1 MSILD
6 DIEPAPKQLTP
17 VDPKATASGSARGNG
32 APTRLGD
39 NDLSGM
45 RDLVESLEQILFLVS
60 ADWRRAYYVSP
71 AFERVTGYS
80 RESLSMEFRG
90 WIELIHP
97 EDREIVRKTV
107 GGRASGLIR
116 GRVEMEYRIVT
127 ASGETR
133 WLRSVVSQIKG
144 PEGEPDRLV
153 GLADDITERKLT
165 EIELK
170 RSEAEL
176 AQHVQQRTAELS
188 HSVENL
194 EREIEQRKQA
204 EAALERTNV
213 RFRRLFEANLIG
225 VIFSDIYG
233 GINDANDAFLE
244 MTGYARE
251 DLPLRWDTMTPPEW
265 AHLNEP
271 AREQVRREG
280 RVTPWEKEYFRK
292 DGSRVPVFVGGAL
305 LETDGDQCVFF
316 VIDLSR
322 LKNAEEQ
329 VRDIRLRLE
338 HASRLSV
345 MGELLADM
353 AHEIHQPLG
362 VIANYAN
369 GSLKRLKKGQLTVG
383 ALKDKLREIAAEA
396 MRVAEV
402 LRRIREFIRR
412 KEPERELVNL
422 NTIVADALQF
432 TRLERRQHRV
442 SVVLRPDRD
451 LRPVEADGVQITQVL
466 INLVSNAVQAMSN
479 AETEAPKITISTHM
493 KCDGHAEVV
502 VADNGPGIAAEDLPR
517 VFDRFFSTKSGGL
530 GLGLPISR
538 SIVESCGGQL
548 WCDSKPGEPAV
559 FRMTLPTA
567 NSSEGQPATS
577 APPPV

>member
-6 DIEPAPKQLTP
+6 DLGPASKHLKPADWSKVST
-17 VDPKATASGSARGNG
+17 GENG
-32 APTRLGD
+32 AARACD
-39 NDLSGM
+39 SDFAGM
-45 RDLVESLEQILFLVS
+45 RDLVESLEQVLFLIS
-60 ADWRRAYYVSP
+60 ADWSRAFYVSP
-71 AFERVTGYS
+71 AYERVTGYS
-80 RESLSMEFRG
+80 RESLFTDLKG
-90 WIELIHP
+90 WTQLVHP
-97 EDREIVRKTV
+97 EDREIVRETV
-107 GGRASGLIR
+107 GDRASGLIR

-127 ASGETR
+127 ASGEIR
-133 WLRSVVSQIKG
+133 WMRSVVSQIKG

-153 GLADDITERKLT
+153 GLADDITERKLA

-170 RSEAEL
+170 RSEAQL
-176 AQHVQQRTAELS
+176 AQNVHLRTVELS
-188 HSVENL
+188 RTVENL

-213 RFRRLFEANLIG
+213 RVRRLFEANLIG
-225 VIFSDIYG
+225 VIFSDLHG
-233 GINDANDAFLE
+233 AINDANDAFLE
-244 MTGYARE
+244 MTGYSRA

-265 AHLNEP
+265 AQVS
-271 AREQVRREG
+271 EQVREKMKREG
-280 RVTPWEKEYFRK
+280 RVPPWEKEYIRK
-292 DGSRVPVFVGGAL
+292 DGSRVPVFMAGAL
-305 LETDGDQCVFF
+305 LESDGDQCVFF
-316 VIDLSR
+316 VVDLTK

-329 VRDIRLRLE
+329 VRDVRSRLD

-383 ALKDKLREIAAEA
+383 ALKDKLREIAAES

-412 KEPERELVNL
+412 REPERELVNL

-432 TRLERRQHRV
+432 TRLERRQHRI
-442 SVVLRPDRD
+442 SVILRPDRD

-466 INLVSNAVQAMSN
+466 INLLSNAVHSLSDSQI
-479 AETEAPKITISTHM
+479 EAPKITISTHM
-493 KCDGHAEVV
+493 KSDGNAEVV
-502 VADNGPGIAAEDLPR
+502 VADNGPGISAADLPR
-517 VFDRFFSTKSGGL
+517 IFDRFFTTKARGL

-548 WCDSKPGEPAV
+548 CCDSQPGEPAV
-559 FRMTLPTA
+559 FRLTLPTA
-567 NSSEGQPATS
+567 TPGAETTTAPSSP
-577 APPPV
+577 

>member
-6 DIEPAPKQLTP
+6 NIGSPSERLIP
-17 VDPKATASGSARGNG
+17 VERVTTGPGAGKAATSRPSEHE
-32 APTRLGD
+32 LV
-39 NDLSGM
+39 GM
-45 RDLVESLEQILFLVS
+45 RDLVESLEQILFLIS
-60 ADWRRAYYVSP
+60 ADWNRAYYVSP

-80 RESLSMEFRG
+80 RRSLASNLRG
-90 WIELIHP
+90 WTQLVHP
-97 EDREIVRKTV
+97 EDREIVRETV
-107 GGRASGLIR
+107 IHRATGRIS

-127 ASGETR
+127 ASGEIR

-144 PEGEPDRLV
+144 QDGEPDRLV
-153 GLADDITERKLT
+153 GLADDITDRKLA

-170 RSEAEL
+170 RSEAQL
-176 AQHVQQRTAELS
+176 AQHVEQRTAELS
-188 HSVENL
+188 RTVENL

-204 EAALERTNV
+204 EAALARTTL
-213 RFRRLFEANLIG
+213 RFQRLFEANLIG
-225 VIFSDIYG
+225 VIFSDTHGAIH
-233 GINDANDAFLE
+233 DANDAFLE
-244 MTGYARE
+244 MTGYSRA

-271 AREQVRREG
+271 AREKIKSEG
-280 RVTPWEKEYFRK
+280 RAAPWEKEYIRK

-305 LETDGDQCVFF
+305 LESDGDQCVFF
-316 VIDLSR
+316 VVDLTK

-329 VRDIRLRLE
+329 VRDVRLRLE

-432 TRLERRQHRV
+432 TRLERREHRV

-451 LRPVEADGVQITQVL
+451 LQPVEADGVQITQVI
-466 INLVSNAVQAMSN
+466 INLLSNAVHAISDS
-479 AETEAPKITISTHM
+479 AIESPRITITTGM
-493 KCDGHAEVV
+493 TPDGLAEVV
-502 VADNGPGIAAEDLPR
+502 VADNGPGISAEDLPR
-517 VFDRFFSTKSGGL
+517 IFDRFFTTKSGGL

-548 WCDSKPGEPAV
+548 SCDSKPGEPAV
-559 FRMTLPTA
+559 FRLTLPTA
-567 NSSEGQPATS
+567 KPGEGPLAKS
-577 APPPV
+577 

>member
-6 DIEPAPKQLTP
+6 DL
-17 VDPKATASGSARGNG
+17 GSASR
-32 APTRLGD
+32 PLPPRD
-39 NDLSGM
+39 NRPSDSADAISTACLDGISGI
-45 RDLVESLEQILFLVS
+45 RDLVDSLEQILFLIA
-60 ADWRRAYYVSP
+60 ADWSRAFYVSP
-71 AFERVTGYS
+71 AYERITGYS
-80 RESLSMEFRG
+80 RDSLFTDLRG
-90 WIELIHP
+90 WTQLVHP
-97 EDREIVRKTV
+97 EDRDIVRETV
-107 GGRASGLIR
+107 GDRASGRIR

-127 ASGETR
+127 AGGEIR

-153 GLADDITERKLT
+153 GLADDITERKLA

-170 RSEAEL
+170 RSEAQL
-176 AQHVQQRTAELS
+176 AQNVEQRSAELS
-188 HSVENL
+188 RTVENL

-225 VIFSDIYG
+225 VIFADIYG
-233 GINDANDAFLE
+233 NIHDANDAFLD

-251 DLPLRWDTMTPPEW
+251 DLPLRWDRMTPHEW
-265 AHLNEP
+265 TRTSIVALDQIH
-271 AREQVRREG
+271 RFG
-280 RVTPWEKEYFRK
+280 RATPWEKEYIRK
-292 DGSRVPVFVGGAL
+292 DGSRVPVFMGGAS
-305 LETDGDQCVFF
+305 LEVDGDQTVFF
-316 VIDLSR
+316 VVDLSK

-329 VRDIRLRLE
+329 VRDVGLRLE

-369 GSLKRLKKGQLTVG
+369 GSLRRLKKGQLTVG
-383 ALKDKLREIAAEA
+383 ALKDRLREIAAES

-412 KEPERELVNL
+412 REPEHELVNL
-422 NTIVADALQF
+422 NTVVADALQF
-432 TRLERRQHRV
+432 TRLERRQHHV
-442 SVVLRPDRD
+442 SVVLRPEPE

-466 INLVSNAVQAMSN
+466 LNLFSNAVHAMADAHVDS
-479 AETEAPKITISTHM
+479 PKITISTHM
-493 KCDGHAEVV
+493 KPDGHAEVV
-502 VADNGPGIAAEDLPR
+502 VADNGPGIGADELPR
-517 VFDRFFSTKSGGL
+517 IFDRFFTTKTGGL
-530 GLGLPISR
+530 GLGLSISR

-548 WCDSKPGEPAV
+548 SCDSKPGDSAV
-559 FRMTLPTA
+559 FRLTLPTA
-567 NSSEGQPATS
+567 KPTSGSPSKAAQRSE
-577 APPPV
+577 

>member
-1 MSILD
+1 MSIVD
-6 DIEPAPKQLTP
+6 DIGSSSDRLIPVERAKGSPAGKTP
-17 VDPKATASGSARGNG
+17 ASRPNESDFA
-32 APTRLGD
+32 
-39 NDLSGM
+39 GM
-45 RDLVESLEQILFLVS
+45 RDLVESLEQVLFLLS
-60 ADWRRAYYVSP
+60 ADWNRAFYVSP

-80 RESLSMEFRG
+80 RRSLASNLRG
-90 WIELIHP
+90 WTQLVHP
-97 EDREIVRKTV
+97 EDREIVRETV

-127 ASGETR
+127 ASGEIR

-153 GLADDITERKLT
+153 GLAEDITDRKLA

-170 RSEAEL
+170 RSEAQL
-176 AQHVQQRTAELS
+176 AHNVEVRTAELS
-188 HSVENL
+188 RTVENL

-204 EAALERTNV
+204 EAALERTTV
-213 RFRRLFEANLIG
+213 RFQRLFEANLIG
-225 VIFSDIYG
+225 VIFSDIHG
-233 GINDANDAFLE
+233 AIHDANDAFLE
-244 MTGYARE
+244 MTGYSRA

-265 AHLNEP
+265 AHLNDP
-271 AREQVRREG
+271 VREQVRREG
-280 RVTPWEKEYFRK
+280 RVRPFEKEYIRK

-305 LETDGDQCVFF
+305 LESDGDQCVFF
-316 VIDLSR
+316 VVDLTR

-329 VRDIRLRLE
+329 VRDVRSRLE

-412 KEPERELVNL
+412 KEPEREPVSL

-442 SVVLRPDRD
+442 SIVLRPDRD
-451 LRPVEADGVQITQVL
+451 LGLVEADAVQITQVL
-466 INLVSNAVQAMSN
+466 INLLSNAVHSVSD
-479 AETEAPKITISTHM
+479 AEIESPKITITTRTTP
-493 KCDGHAEVV
+493 DGYAEVV
-502 VADNGPGIAAEDLPR
+502 VADNGPGISAEDLPR
-517 VFDRFFSTKSGGL
+517 IFDRFFTTKSSGL

-548 WCDSKPGEPAV
+548 CCDSKPGEPAV
-559 FRMTLPTA
+559 FRLTLPTTNA
-567 NSSEGQPATS
+567 AEGAQAKN
-577 APPPV
+577 A